1 MSSKRKRHSADFK
14 AKVALETIRGLKTAS
29 ELASEFQ
36 VHPTQ
41 ISQWKRQLL
50 EALPEVFA
58 NPRAQRERSAEE
70 LKAPLYEEIGRLKME
85 LDWLKKSLPFS
96 RMDRRML
103 IEPRHPRLSIV
114 RQCELLGLARS
125 SYYHAPGQG
134 RTPAS
139 HIPNTPSTRTS
150 SVT

>member
-41 ISQWKRQLL
+41 ISHWKRQLL

-70 LKAPLYEEIGRLKME
+70 LTAPLYEEIGRLKME
-85 LDWLKKSLPFS
+85 LDWLKKKSA
-96 RMDRRML
+96 
-103 IEPRHPRLSIV
+103 
-114 RQCELLGLARS
+114 LLKDG
-125 SYYHAPGQG
+125 
-134 RTPAS
+134 
-139 HIPNTPSTRTS
+139 
-150 SVT
+150 